1 MEMTIE
7 EKILAQINLAEKIVI
22 TSHKSPDGDS
32 IGSSMALFHFL
43 KKLNKEVSI
52 CHPDPAPKYL
62 QWIPNSNE
70 IITFEENASQVKE
83 KFESADLIFA
93 LDYNDASRLG
103 EEMGKLFTE
112 TNTFKIM
119 IDHHLKPSDFV
130 DLSLSDT
137 SSCSTCQ
144 LIFQVIENSGNI
156 NLLDA
161 AIGTPLYTGLVT
173 DSGSFRFNSVN
184 AYTHHVA
191 GYLIRVGVQ
200 NDSVHEQLFDL
211 NTVDKLK
218 LRAFA
223 TSEKL
228 VVLTELQT
236 AYISLSEDELN
247 QFKHDKGDTE
257 GLVNVAL
264 SLEGIQI
271 AAFFAEKEGKI
282 KISFRSK
289 GRNHPVNEF
298 AGKFFSGG
306 GHANAAGGIFDGKL
320 EDAIALFTKNIHQ
333 YVA

>member
-1 MEMTIE
+1 MTIE
-7 EKILAQINLAEKIVI
+7 QKILAEIKLAAKIVI
-22 TSHKSPDGDS
+22 TSHKSADGDS
-32 IGSSMALFHFL
+32 IGSSLALYHFL
-43 KKLNKEVSI
+43 QKFNKDISI

-62 QWIPNSNE
+62 QWIPNAKD
-70 IITFEENASQVKE
+70 IITFEENSELVRE
-83 KFESADLIFA
+83 KFSSADLIFA

-103 EEMGKLFTE
+103 EEMGNLFTE
-112 TNTFKIM
+112 TQTKKIM
-119 IDHHLKPSDFV
+119 IDHHLVPSDFV
-130 DLSLSDT
+130 DISFSDT
-137 SSCSTCQ
+137 TSCSTCQ
-144 LIFQVIENSGNI
+144 LIFQLIENSGNI
-156 NLLDA
+156 DLLDTT
-161 AIGTPLYTGLVT
+161 IGTPLYIGLIT

-191 GYLIRVGVQ
+191 GHLIGVGVQ
-200 NDSVHEQLFDL
+200 NDFIHEQLFDL
-211 NTVDKLK
+211 NTFDKLK
-218 LRAFA
+218 LRAYA

-228 VVLTELQT
+228 VVLPELQT
-236 AYISLSEDELN
+236 AYISLSEEELK

-264 SLEGIQI
+264 SLEGIQV

-320 EDAIALFTKNIHQ
+320 EDAIALFTQNIQQ
-333 YVA
+333 YVV